1 MQKLQSDLSI
11 PRPIPTLSI
20 GACVMHDPGEIGTR
34 SQISK
39 LLTNVCIS
47 QSVRVAI
54 VRSRRNS
61 EWKASSHADRMVELV
76 LRLRKA
82 GYKIGVAPYACCDT
96 NVPTSWVRLFWQRCR
111 WDRTVITFECRKHA
125 DVGYPWNDHFRWSNG
140 LLMFERSREH
150 PASFPAVQ
158 RISFAARPGGVAEQG
173 RFPA

>member
-1 MQKLQSDLSI
+1 
-11 PRPIPTLSI
+11 
-20 GACVMHDPGEIGTR
+20 
-34 SQISK
+34 
-39 LLTNVCIS
+39 
-47 QSVRVAI
+47 
-54 VRSRRNS
+54 
-61 EWKASSHADRMVELV
+61 MVELV

-150 PASFPAVQ
+150 PASIWTTRKVTFIRKVKNKKSPHFCQNAGSEDSLQ
-158 RISFAARPGGVAEQG
+158 QCSKDATS
-173 RFPA
+173 